1 MNCVDYVQRCSL
13 CGSGDEKFTRKS
25 QNMLRADKRLFVFTG
40 QHECLLGAGKNL
52 K

>member
-1 MNCVDYVQRCSL
+1 MNGIDYVERCSL
-13 CGSGDEKFTRKS
+13 CGSGDEKFTS

>member
-13 CGSGDEKFTRKS
+13 CGSGDEKFTS
-25 QNMLRADKRLFVFTG
+25 QNMLREQTLV
-40 QHECLLGAGKNL
+40 LLGAGKIL